1 MSSTQTT
8 IEALIRRS
16 ILVMDG
22 AMGTMIQRYDFGE
35 ADFRGKRFGD
45 HEMNLVGNNDLLS
58 LVQPD
63 AIREIHRAYL
73 DAGAQIIETN
83 TFSATPISQA
93 DYGMSHLAREINM
106 AAAAV
111 AREAVNDHG
120 LAGACFVAGAIG
132 PTNKTLSISPD
143 VSDPGFRAVD
153 FDEMARSYRDQ
164 VFGLLDGGVDLL
176 LVETVFDT
184 LNCKAA
190 LYAIQQCFEER
201 NVRIPVMISGTVV
214 DMSGRTLSG
223 QTPRAFWVSVAHMP
237 SLISVGLN
245 CALGSAQMRPFI
257 EELSDAATCATS
269 LYPNAGLPNEFG
281 GYDETPDFMAGVI
294 AEYARAGYV
303 NLVGGCCGSTPDHIA
318 AIADAVKGIAP
329 RQITGRPRYL
339 RVSGLEVL
347 ELRPDINFVN
357 IGERTNVTGSRRF
370 ARLIKEDN
378 YEEALSVARQQVEN
392 GAQMID
398 VNMDEG
404 LLDSPAAM
412 TRFLRLVATEPDVAR
427 VPIVIDSSDWSVIE
441 AGLRCAQGK
450 CIVNSISLKEGEE
463 TFRHHARE
471 ARRFGAAVIVMA
483 FDEDGQADSL
493 ERRIEICRRA
503 HSVLLEEGVPPED
516 IIFDP
521 NIFAIAT
528 GIPEHNN
535 YAADFIRATE
545 WIKENL
551 LHASV
556 SGGVSNL
563 SFSFRGNDVVREAMQ
578 SAFLLAAVRAG
589 MDMGIVNASQLVVYS
604 DIDPVLLERVEDV
617 IFNRR
622 DDATERLV
630 EIAGNYGREGR
641 SEEPVKAWRS
651 LPVEERLQHAL
662 VDGIADFVEIDVEEA
677 RQAVDRTIDIIEGPL
692 MDGMNRVGDLF
703 GEGKMFL
710 PQVVKSARVMKKAV
724 AYLTPFIEAEAA
736 GMEEA
741 PRRQRILLATVK
753 GDVHDIG
760 KNIVGVVLGCNGY
773 DVVDLGVM
781 VPSDRILDAAREHD
795 VDVIGLSGL
804 ITPSL
809 DEMVRVASELERV
822 GYTQPLLIGGA
833 TTSKVHTAVKIA
845 PKYSGV
851 VVHVLDASRSAST
864 MTSLL
869 SDQKDA
875 FASEVRSEYEL
886 VRQRFES
893 SGRSTDFLSLEEARR
908 NPFVTDWDQI
918 KITVPAEPG
927 MHILDDI
934 TVSQLRDYIDWTP
947 FFQAWELRG
956 KYPAILEDPKLGK
969 EAKKL
974 LDDASDMLDRLASD
988 SSQQPR
994 GVCGLFP
1001 ANSDGDDIL
1010 VFGDESR
1017 DSPIATLRTLRQQT
1031 RKTPGKPN
1039 RALSDF
1045 IAPVGGGREDYIGMF
1060 AVTAGHGTAGLV
1072 AEFEEAH
1079 DDYSAILVRALADRL
1094 VEAFAEWLHE
1104 RVRRTL
1110 WGYAHEEALS
1120 STDLI
1125 LERYRG
1131 IRPAPGYPAQPD
1143 HTEKETIWGLLDAEA
1158 KTGIRLTESL
1168 AMDPA
1173 ASVCGL
1179 YFAHPDADYFNVG
1192 KVLGDQVAD
1201 YAGRKRRTM
1210 EEMERW
1216 LAPRLGYDP
1225 QKVSTPSS

>member
-1 MSSTQTT
+1 
-8 IEALIRRS
+8 
-16 ILVMDG
+16 
-22 AMGTMIQRYDFGE
+22 
-35 ADFRGKRFGD
+35 
-45 HEMNLVGNNDLLS
+45 
-58 LVQPD
+58 
-63 AIREIHRAYL
+63 
-73 DAGAQIIETN
+73 
-83 TFSATPISQA
+83 
-93 DYGMSHLAREINM
+93 
-106 AAAAV
+106 
-111 AREAVNDHG
+111 
-120 LAGACFVAGAIG
+120 
-132 PTNKTLSISPD
+132 
-143 VSDPGFRAVD
+143 
-153 FDEMARSYRDQ
+153 
-164 VFGLLDGGVDLL
+164 
-176 LVETVFDT
+176 
-184 LNCKAA
+184 
-190 LYAIQQCFEER
+190 
-201 NVRIPVMISGTVV
+201 
-214 DMSGRTLSG
+214 
-223 QTPRAFWVSVAHMP
+223 
-237 SLISVGLN
+237 
-245 CALGSAQMRPFI
+245 
-257 EELSDAATCATS
+257 
-269 LYPNAGLPNEFG
+269 
-281 GYDETPDFMAGVI
+281 
-294 AEYARAGYV
+294 
-303 NLVGGCCGSTPDHIA
+303 
-318 AIADAVKGIAP
+318 
-329 RQITGRPRYL
+329 
-339 RVSGLEVL
+339 
-347 ELRPDINFVN
+347 
-357 IGERTNVTGSRRF
+357 
-370 ARLIKEDN
+370 
-378 YEEALSVARQQVEN
+378 
-392 GAQMID
+392 
-398 VNMDEG
+398 
-404 LLDSPAAM
+404 
-412 TRFLRLVATEPDVAR
+412 
-427 VPIVIDSSDWSVIE
+427 
-441 AGLRCAQGK
+441 
-450 CIVNSISLKEGEE
+450 
-463 TFRHHARE
+463 
-471 ARRFGAAVIVMA
+471 
-483 FDEDGQADSL
+483 
-493 ERRIEICRRA
+493 
-503 HSVLLEEGVPPED
+503 
-516 IIFDP
+516 
-521 NIFAIAT
+521 
-528 GIPEHNN
+528 
-535 YAADFIRATE
+535 
-545 WIKENL
+545 
-551 LHASV
+551 
-556 SGGVSNL
+556 
-563 SFSFRGNDVVREAMQ
+563 
-578 SAFLLAAVRAG
+578 
-589 MDMGIVNASQLVVYS
+589 
-604 DIDPVLLERVEDV
+604 
-617 IFNRR
+617 
-622 DDATERLV
+622 
-630 EIAGNYGREGR
+630 
-641 SEEPVKAWRS
+641 
-651 LPVEERLQHAL
+651 
-662 VDGIADFVEIDVEEA
+662 
-677 RQAVDRTIDIIEGPL
+677 
-692 MDGMNRVGDLF
+692 
-703 GEGKMFL
+703 
-710 PQVVKSARVMKKAV
+710 
-724 AYLTPFIEAEAA
+724 
-736 GMEEA
+736 
-741 PRRQRILLATVK
+741 
-753 GDVHDIG
+753 
-760 KNIVGVVLGCNGY
+760 
-773 DVVDLGVM
+773 
-781 VPSDRILDAAREHD
+781 
-795 VDVIGLSGL
+795 
-804 ITPSL
+804 
-809 DEMVRVASELERV
+809 
-822 GYTQPLLIGGA
+822 
-833 TTSKVHTAVKIA
+833 
-845 PKYSGV
+845 
-851 VVHVLDASRSAST
+851 

-886 VRQRFES
+886 VRERFES

-1045 IAPVGGGREDYIGMF
+1045 IAPVGSGREDYIGMF